1 VTPTLFSETPYRVVI
16 NGNQASIKGAA
27 KLFYS

>member
-1 VTPTLFSETPYRVVI
+1 VAPTLFADAPYRVVI
-16 NGNQASIKGAA
+16 NGNLASIRGAA